1 VRSIQIIPVRR
12 PARGQSATS
21 PFVIVS
27 GFAECLSL
35 LGRVD
40 EISII
45 GLCSGISSS
54 GRIGLLIGAT

>member
-27 GFAECLSL
+27 GFAECRCLAGLTKFPLSAFV
-35 LGRVD
+35 LGSHQAG
-40 EISII
+40 ESA
-45 GLCSGISSS
+45 S
-54 GRIGLLIGAT
+54 